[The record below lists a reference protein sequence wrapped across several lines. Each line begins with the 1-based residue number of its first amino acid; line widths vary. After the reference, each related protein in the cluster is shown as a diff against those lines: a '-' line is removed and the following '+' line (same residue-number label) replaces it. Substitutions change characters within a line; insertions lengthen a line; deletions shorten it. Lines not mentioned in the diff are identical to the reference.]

1 MVMSNDHHHI
11 QISAVS
17 IIENRDCLNYLNVIT
32 TMTGRVL
39 VLGHRF
45 VIREQHEHPVLYA
58 MSGARCGPLVTSQF

>member
-11 QISAVS
+11 QISAAS

-39 VLGHRF
+39 VLGQRF

-58 MSGARCGPLVTSQF
+58 MSGARCGLLVTSQF